1 MYKNNFNAQILLGHY
16 VLSQIDEQTSQA
28 PVIRGVDHI
37 AFKTDSFLTDFR
49 QLSDRFMKLA
59 GHTLTLSTE

>member
-1 MYKNNFNAQILLGHY
+1 MCKNNCAQILLGHY

-37 AFKTDSFLTDFR
+37 AFKTDSFLIDFR
-49 QLSDRFMKLA
+49 QFSDRFMKLG
-59 GHTLTLSTE
+59 GHTSTLGTE

>member
-1 MYKNNFNAQILLGHY
+1 MCKNNCAQILLGHY

-49 QLSDRFMKLA
+49 QFSDRFMKLA
-59 GHTLTLSTE
+59 RHTLSTE